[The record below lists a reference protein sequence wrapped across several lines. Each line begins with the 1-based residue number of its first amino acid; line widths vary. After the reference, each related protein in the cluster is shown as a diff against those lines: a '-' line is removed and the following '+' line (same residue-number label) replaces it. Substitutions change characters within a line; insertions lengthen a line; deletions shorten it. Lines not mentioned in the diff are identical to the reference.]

1 MKLDAN
7 KVKSYQP
14 HLCIQGNERM
24 NNNSC
29 LSSVHARR
37 DTKISPH
44 SKGPFRCYVTFFYG
58 KLDLIHPLVILITL
72 NLTSS

>member
-1 MKLDAN
+1 MELGAN
-7 KVKSYQP
+7 KVKNYQP

-24 NNNSC
+24 NKKSC

-44 SKGPFRCYVTFFYG
+44 GKGPFKCYVMFFSG
-58 KLDLIHPLVILITL
+58 NWTPSTP
-72 NLTSS
+72 S